1 MFPGTLIPKRII
13 FATVVS
19 KHDALAFQKGKLT
32 DLKRSP
38 RLWQEKM

>member
-19 KHDALAFQKGKLT
+19 KHDALAFQKGKLKVVLFGE
-32 DLKRSP
+32 LKH
-38 RLWQEKM
+38 